1 MYSGTA
7 ALAMMTNFQQSQD
20 TLYTLASDTGGKA
33 LLDYNDL
40 TKGII
45 EAQHSVTNYYII
57 GYYTTNAN
65 LDGKFRRVKVTVN
78 PTLNALV
85 EAADPEQCLRL
96 ADHADECGARGESMG
111 AADGLPVDDLEG
123 RYGLSG
129 APAVSGCGGGTQY
142 SSHGIQG
149 SPQHCSVISG
159 TST

>member
-1 MYSGTA
+1 MKTGSVSCREVIQA
-7 ALAMMTNFQQSQD
+7 HLAR
-20 TLYTLASDTGGKA
+20 
-33 LLDYNDL
+33 
-40 TKGII
+40 I
-45 EAQHSVTNYYII
+45 
-57 GYYTTNAN
+57 
-65 LDGKFRRVKVTVN
+65 RTVN

-111 AADGLPVDDLEG
+111 AAHGLPVDDLEG

>member
-1 MYSGTA
+1 MKTGSVSRREVIQA
-7 ALAMMTNFQQSQD
+7 HLAR
-20 TLYTLASDTGGKA
+20 
-33 LLDYNDL
+33 
-40 TKGII
+40 I
-45 EAQHSVTNYYII
+45 
-57 GYYTTNAN
+57 
-65 LDGKFRRVKVTVN
+65 RTVN

-111 AADGLPVDDLEG
+111 AAHGLPVDDLEG
-123 RYGLSG
+123 RYRPSG
-129 APAVSGCGGGTQY
+129 APAVSGGGGGTQY